1 MLRRSVLLSGLVAG
15 ALLLAA
21 CSSGT
26 SGDATTIT
34 GPSSSDILDVSIEN
48 FAFGPDEISISV
60 GDTVLWT
67 NDESSIVHTTT
78 SDDDLWDSGNIPAGS
93 RFEHTFDEA
102 GTFAYICT
110 IHPSMTATITV
121 SG

>member
-1 MLRRSVLLSGLVAG
+1 MRRSVLLSGLIAG
-15 ALLLAA
+15 VLVLAA
-21 CSSGT
+21 CSSGS
-26 SGDATTIT
+26 SGDATTVT
-34 GPSSSDILDVSIEN
+34 EPPSSDILDVSIEN
-48 FAFGPDEISISV
+48 FAFGPGEISISV

-67 NDESSIVHTTT
+67 NDESSITHTST
-78 SDDDLWDSGNIPAGS
+78 SDDGLWDSGNIPAGS

-121 SG
+121 NG

>member
-1 MLRRSVLLSGLVAG
+1 MVKRTVQLFSLLAG

-21 CSSGT
+21 CSGGSSGGT
-26 SGDATTIT
+26 TTIP
-34 GPSSSDILDVSIEN
+34 GPSSSGEPDVSIEN
-48 FAFGPDEISISV
+48 FAFGPDAILISV

-67 NDESSIVHTTT
+67 NDASGTAHTST
-78 SDDDLWDSGNIPAGS
+78 SEDGLWDSGNIPAGS
-93 RFEHTFDEA
+93 RFERTFDEA

-110 IHPSMTATITV
+110 IHPSMMATIAV

>member
-15 ALLLAA
+15 ALLLVA
-21 CSSGT
+21 CSSG
-26 SGDATTIT
+26 
-34 GPSSSDILDVSIEN
+34 SSDTTTTVTDAPVTGGTDVIIKD
-48 FAFGPDEISISV
+48 FAFGPDALAISV

-67 NDESSIVHTTT
+67 NDNSSPTHTST
-78 SDDDLWDSGNIPAGS
+78 SEDGLWDSGDIPTGS